1 MNLWIYIY
9 TILCY
14 HIPCIQPRFK
24 PSRWTHWK
32 VKQLSCPAYVRPW
45 VRGKESSVTW
55 GGHGVTLSLDLYL
68 VVSLLLLEYHHHH
81 HQHQKKWKSAI
92 ILILTDFIDD
102 IHEYTTILC
111 GICWLSHSAP
121 NRSLRRSPL
130 ESGYQSVFHTS
141 RWKTMINKWIVQ
153 CCSPSGLSEKKS
165 YQYIPIAS

>member
-32 VKQLSCPAYVRPW
+32 VKQLSCPARIRPALSPRQRVLRDMGRTWCDFVAGPLSGSITVATW
-45 VRGKESSVTW
+45 VSS
-55 GGHGVTLSLDLYL
+55 S
-68 VVSLLLLEYHHHH
+68 SS
-81 HQHQKKWKSAI
+81 KKWNSAS

-111 GICWLSHSAP
+111 GICWLSHSALD
-121 NRSLRRSPL
+121 RSRLRSPL
-130 ESGYQSVFHTS
+130 ESEYQSVFIHPV
-141 RWKTMINKWIVQ
+141 RKIMINNWIVQ
-153 CCSPSGLSEKKS
+153 CCSPTVPSEKKS